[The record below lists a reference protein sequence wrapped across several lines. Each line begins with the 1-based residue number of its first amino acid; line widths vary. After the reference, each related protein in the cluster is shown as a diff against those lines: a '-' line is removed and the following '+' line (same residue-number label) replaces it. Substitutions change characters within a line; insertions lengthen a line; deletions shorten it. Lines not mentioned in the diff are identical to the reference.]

1 MFITLE
7 SEETVFIL
15 ITLSF
20 PVRSRTQSSQTDEQ
34 ERFKYRK
41 LNLLHFTLEEN
52 KLISCSVINT
62 ALVYCMVLTK
72 GNLNTL
78 LLVHCETDM

>member
-15 ITLSF
+15 ITFSP
-20 PVRSRTQSSQTDEQ
+20 PVRSRIQSSQTDEQ
-34 ERFKYRK
+34 ERSEYGK

-52 KLISCSVINT
+52 TLISCSVSNT
-62 ALVYCMVLTK
+62 ALIYCTGLTK
-72 GNLNTL
+72 GKLNTL
-78 LLVHCETDM
+78 LPVHCRTV